1 MRGRV
6 TDTNLRVV
14 CGPCLAWVTRD
25 ERADLVGDTSPAD
38 DHVFT
43 GHGAAEV
50 GGVKLAEV
58 CSQLCLLAR

>member
-1 MRGRV
+1 MRGRRA
-6 TDTNLRVV
+6 TPKQRLV

-25 ERADLVGDTSPAD
+25 ECADLVVDTSAAD
-38 DHVFT
+38 DQVFT

-50 GGVKLAEV
+50 GGANLAEV